1 MNSLIEELKEI
12 KKDMR
17 SLDQQIEGA
26 SYMVSKDSP
35 TFKFLLYLQSC
46 LRGMHD
52 KLGWEIKTSKNNIP
66 NCS

>member
-1 MNSLIEELKEI
+1 MNNLTEELKQI
-12 KKDMR
+12 KKDLS
-17 SLDQQIEGA
+17 SLDHQIEGA
-26 SYMVSKDSP
+26 SYMVSKESP

-52 KLGWEIKTSKNNIP
+52 KLAWEIKTYKNNIP